1 MSAVK
6 HTPGPWLYTQSGK
19 CCYSIIKPDGHT
31 IVHLTALENSTAAS
45 KLEANARLIAAAPR
59 MSEAL
64 KRAAFLL
71 AEIDQ
76 ANSPQVLALRNEI
89 IACIKEATPEHY
101 GL

>member
-1 MSAVK
+1 MTAK
-6 HTPGPWLYTQSGK
+6 HTPGPWAYCAESGSS
-19 CCYSIIKPDGHT
+19 CA
-31 IVHLTALENSTAAS
+31 ALIAKGSFICEFIEQPS
-45 KLEANARLIAAAPR
+45 EANGRLIASAPR

-76 ANSPQVLALRNEI
+76 ANSPDVLALRNEI